1 MLYILKFK
9 NEKKPYFINSDK
21 TRVLVIDKVFYFEKL
36 LASGI
41 LNSILVQGL
50 LDLAL
55 KKEDVVL

>member
-1 MLYILKFK
+1 M
-9 NEKKPYFINSDK
+9 PYFINSDK

-55 KKEDVVL
+55 KKEDVAM